1 MLSPNDDTSWFKKY
15 IDQEKIFVLKSDS
28 VGGKNGVFTY
38 IYNNNT
44 RASLQLQVN
53 AYSQLKQL
61 VDGYKVDLAKNKT
74 LSDPGTFTI
83 DGKKQTSKVTKI
95 NNLNIQPTIVPSAIQ
110 PPYVATGFSVGEIR
124 GLLSSNRVVNNLVNS
139 SSDLVGSDSV
149 RKSLT
154 DFNIDWAETFK
165 IRNKREALFPE
176 EINELAK
183 KESIFFK
190 PFPDNTDGTSIPPT
204 YNFVFDGPGNFSD
217 IIDKTF
223 EDLSGQKEKIV
234 LALNEFL
241 SKKLKVTMV

>member
-1 MLSPNDDTSWFKKY
+1 MVYLLTF
-15 IDQEKIFVLKSDS
+15 IIITLELV
-28 VGGKNGVFTY
+28 
-38 IYNNNT
+38 YNY
-44 RASLQLQVN
+44 RVN

-124 GLLSSNRVVNNLVNS
+124 GLLSSKRVVNNLVNS

-165 IRNKREALFPE
+165 IRRQKRG
-176 EINELAK
+176 
-183 KESIFFK
+183 S
-190 PFPDNTDGTSIPPT
+190 
-204 YNFVFDGPGNFSD
+204 FS
-217 IIDKTF
+217 
-223 EDLSGQKEKIV
+223 
-234 LALNEFL
+234 
-241 SKKLKVTMV
+241 